1 MSLGHIFL
9 SSEHDK
15 FKIVRIKCWYIWNLH
30 SFSFIYFL
38 LFYNYILPL
47 CVLCV
52 CLGGGCR
59 YLVIVIAGANRGM
72 TVGRSVLIIILRK
85 TFAARFW
92 YLRCSGL
99 ATSLCGTPWGLVE
112 IVGSSNHFVNAAA
125 FELKYCMPTHDH
137 TRDKNEVGV
146 YGLV

>member
-1 MSLGHIFL
+1 MNKRLLQIPTHL
-9 SSEHDK
+9 S
-15 FKIVRIKCWYIWNLH
+15 FTPL
-30 SFSFIYFL
+30 FILY
-38 LFYNYILPL
+38 
-47 CVLCV
+47 
-52 CLGGGCR
+52 CLECR
-59 YLVIVIAGANRGM
+59 YLVIELTRANRGM
-72 TVGRSVLIIILRK
+72 TFGRSIFIIIFCK